1 MKAIDRQIKKQMF
14 GKEVF
19 AGLGRDNGIQRE
31 ILTDLVRFLPVY
43 SISPYHS
50 FVVIET
56 FLERSSIYIFRHS
69 RGRSKFLP
77 EVFGS

>member
-31 ILTDLVRFLPVY
+31 ILTDLVILAALAARALAGKP
-43 SISPYHS
+43 
-50 FVVIET
+50 
-56 FLERSSIYIFRHS
+56 SSLIRMP
-69 RGRSKFLP
+69 GK
-77 EVFGS
+77 